1 MLLALVLST
10 AALAADRPPAE
21 TLARLESAGTVL
33 EKWPGTFL
41 LTTRAVVSKTNGDD
55 PEESASV
62 MRMGA
67 GAGGPEVVEVVS
79 ATRAGKDVTAEARAE
94 LAKEREQA
102 GVKKKEKAKE
112 GDEEDD
118 EDLEM
123 TLPGGK
129 HTDSFAFTPLPA
141 EGDAC
146 GAAFAPRPEHANDAG
161 LTTGELRWSCTSLD
175 PLWVVA
181 RPAKN
186 PKGVKEMSLRLE
198 IVRAGDTLYVGRTVT
213 DGVGGVLF
221 IKRKFHVET
230 EVSELAPAAPPP
242 AGAR

>member
-1 MLLALVLST
+1 MLLAFAVST

-21 TLARLESAGTVL
+21 TLARLGAAGTVL
-33 EKWPGTFL
+33 EKWPGTFV
-41 LTTRAVVSKTNGDD
+41 LTTRAVVSKTDGDD

-67 GAGGPEVVEVVS
+67 GADGPEVVEVVS
-79 ATRAGKDVTAEARAE
+79 ATRDGKDVTTEARAE
-94 LAKEREQA
+94 LAKERQQA
-102 GVKKKEKAKE
+102 AARKKERAKE

-118 EDLEM
+118 EGLEM

-129 HTDSFAFTPLPA
+129 HTDSFTFTPLA
-141 EGDAC
+141 ADGGVC
-146 GAAFAPRPEHANDAG
+146 GAAFAPRAEHAKDDG
-161 LTTGELRWSCTSLD
+161 LTAGELRWSCTSLD

-181 RPAKN
+181 RPAKY

-198 IVRAGDTLYVGRTVT
+198 IARAGDTLYVGRTVT

-230 EVSELAPAAPPP
+230 EISELAPVAP
-242 AGAR
+242 GAEVH